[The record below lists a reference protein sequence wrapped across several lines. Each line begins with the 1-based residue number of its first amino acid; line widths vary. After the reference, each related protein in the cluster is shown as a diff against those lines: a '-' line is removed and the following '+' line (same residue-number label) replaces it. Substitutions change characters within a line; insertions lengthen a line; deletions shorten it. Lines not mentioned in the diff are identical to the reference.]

1 MVSGVVR
8 EIQAELQSRANAA
21 RARRHQEWWERLY
34 GESTATYGVPAPVVR
49 QLSAAF
55 FPAVKTEAKS
65 AVFQVCEALLAAG
78 SSEEQTIAFD
88 WAFRL
93 RRRYE
98 PADFAV
104 LQRWLTRY
112 VHGWGAVDDL
122 CTHALGAFLYQF
134 PACIPQTRP
143 WAQRRNRWLRRAS
156 AVCLIYGIRRR
167 QGLADA
173 LAAAEAVLTDADVM
187 VQKGYGWL
195 LKEASRAYPREVY
208 AFVLARRGTMPR
220 TALRYAIEKLPPALR
235 REAMARPDG
244 PGGGQSRASG

>member
-1 MVSGVVR
+1 VSRVVR
-8 EIQAELQSRANAA
+8 EIQAALQSRSDPA
-21 RARRHQEWWERLY
+21 RARRQQLWWERLY
-34 GESTATYGVPAPVVR
+34 GETTPTYGVRAPVVR
-49 QLSAAF
+49 KLSSVF
-55 FPAVKTEAKS
+55 FQAVKAESKPGILR
-65 AVFQVCEALLAAG
+65 VCQELLAAG

-93 RRRYE
+93 RRRYQ

-104 LQRWLTRY
+104 LARWLTRH
-112 VHGWGAVDDL
+112 VHGWGACDDL

-134 PACIPQTRP
+134 PECIPQTRP
-143 WAQRRNRWLRRAS
+143 WAQTRSRWLRRAS

-195 LKEASRAYPREVY
+195 LKEASRHYPQAVY

-220 TALRYAIEKLPPALR
+220 TALRYAIEKLSPALR
-235 REAMARPDG
+235 REAMAQPAG
-244 PGGGQSRASG
+244 PEVEPSRVRG